1 MILESCIAYLCEVD
15 PGLSAQLRGLL
26 LDIARCFVVLNEQ
39 CSRLQ
44 AFTPP
49 SETLLHRAARMVARC
64 CLFLKI
70 NIGVDVTVLA
80 IDDNDPV
87 LAYCKEMGVPYV
99 SVTVFLRSRGMHG
112 LADET
117 ELIISSLM
125 NTPFNADED
134 YPAHLSPAEIKKGL
148 ESGEIFEGTLSTYR
162 HNCFEGEVE
171 VNEGS
176 SIFLIRG
183 RRCLNRAMDGDTVF
197 VRRSGVDSQD
207 SGESP
212 EEEDVLRGPSVTSGL
227 PLAEV
232 VGIAKRPARRV
243 VASLPRRTQTSGAEG
258 REEHLLVAPADRK
271 LPRFRVRTRQ
281 RHLLEGRRFVIGFDS
296 WPRNSRYPNG
306 RFIKMIFMI

>member
-1 MILESCIAYLCEVD
+1 MVLESCITYLCEMD
-15 PGLSAQLRGLL
+15 PGSSAQLRGLL
-26 LDIARCFVVLNEQ
+26 LDIAQCFVVLNEQ

-44 AFTPP
+44 AVAPP
-49 SETLLHRAARMVARC
+49 SETLLHRAARMAAGC

-70 NIGVDVTVLA
+70 NFGVDVTVLA

-87 LAYCKEMGVPYV
+87 LAYCKEMGVPCETV
-99 SVTVFLRSRGMHG
+99 SEFLRSRGLHG

-125 NTPFNADED
+125 NTPFDSD
-134 YPAHLSPAEIKKGL
+134 VHYPAHLSPADIKKGL
-148 ESGEIFEGTLSTYR
+148 NSGEIFMGTLSTYR

-171 VNEGS
+171 VDEGS
-176 SIFLIRG
+176 SIFLVRG
-183 RRCLNRAMDGDTVF
+183 RRCMNRAMDGDTVF
-197 VRRSGVDSQD
+197 VRRSGAESQD

-243 VASLPRRTQTSGAEG
+243 VASLPRRAQTSRAEG
-258 REEHLLVAPADRK
+258 REEYIFVAPADKK

-296 WPRNSRYPNG
+296 WPRGSKYPNG
-306 RFIKMIFMI
+306 RFLK